1 MNISKYNPTK
11 IFEYPCESHVNC
23 YPHYIE
29 LSPGAYFIQC
39 YGASGGDSGNA
50 KGGYGA
56 YVSGLLH
63 LKEKKAFHIYIGAEG
78 HLDLGKT
85 SYNGGGRGH
94 SNKNIA
100 NSKGASGGG
109 GTDIRLLNTT
119 DIDGLLSRIIVA
131 GGGGGAD
138 SYSNGAKGGD
148 AGSFEGEDG
157 YLAKNTDSQ
166 SKINVATGATQ
177 ISGGIGSKCIKNH
190 NGNTCSPE
198 SDGKNGTFGLGGDGP
213 DFAYGAGGGGGFF
226 GGGGGGVT
234 NERVTS
240 GAGGS
245 SYISGKRGCHSYEKG
260 SDNSIQDLHSS
271 IHSSNLYFTSI
282 IFLNG
287 TESKYKGNGKVI
299 ITFMNIE
306 LTCKY
311 MKNQYIGS
319 LHFYILVFIK
329 N

>member
-1 MNISKYNPTK
+1 MNISKYDPTK
-11 IFEYPCESHVNC
+11 IFEYPCESHVSC
-23 YPHYIE
+23 YPLYIE

-63 LKEKKAFHIYIGAEG
+63 LKEKKTFHIYIGAEG
-78 HLDLGKT
+78 HLDIGKT
-85 SYNGGGRGH
+85 SYNGGGRGQ
-94 SNKNIA
+94 SGTNNEK
-100 NSKGASGGG
+100 SKGASGGG
-109 GTDIRLLNTT
+109 CTDIRLLNKT

-148 AGSFEGEDG
+148 AGSFEGENG
-157 YLAKNTDSQ
+157 YLAKRTDLPSE
-166 SKINVATGATQ
+166 INVALGATQ
-177 ISGGIGSKCIKNH
+177 ISGGIGSKCIKDK
-190 NGNTCSPE
+190 NGNKCPPNY
-198 SDGKNGTFGLGGDGP
+198 DGKNGTFGP
-213 DFAYGAGGGGGFF
+213 DYQYGAGGGGGYF

-234 NERVTS
+234 YDQVTS

-245 SYISGKRGCHSYEKG
+245 SYISGKRGCHSYQKG
-260 SDNSIQDLHSS
+260 SDNSIQNIHSS

-282 IFLNG
+282 TFLNG
-287 TESKYKGNGKVI
+287 TQSKYKGNGKVI
-299 ITFMNIE
+299 ITLMNIE

-319 LHFYILVFIK
+319 LHLFILVFIK